1 MGVTDTESGLKSVTV
16 VSELSSLVLM
26 TISTAEG
33 ASVTTA
39 GVADV
44 SITLVVPVVDGV
56 RVGVCVGVAIWSPGE
71 VISSVDLGVV
81 SVESLDVTWLV
92 VGVSP
97 SLIVLETT
105 ILLGWSVSG
114 NGFGTII
121 ATGLGSND

>member
-16 VSELSSLVLM
+16 VSELSSLVLVAV
-26 TISTAEG
+26 STAEG

-44 SITLVVPVVDGV
+44 SITLVVPVVDSV
-56 RVGVCVGVAIWSPGE
+56 RVGVGIGVAIWSPGE
-71 VISSVDLGVV
+71 VISAVDLSVV
-81 SVESLDVTWLV
+81 TIESLDVTWLV

-105 ILLGWSVSG
+105 
-114 NGFGTII
+114 
-121 ATGLGSND
+121 